1 MLDSHQGLQNE
12 FVNKNK
18 RLESE
23 NKQMAQQLAV
33 CKREY
38 ELEHMQLTSKVEE
51 LSKHELM
58 MKNELKEL
66 KQEFD
71 RKT

>member
-23 NKQMAQQLAV
+23 NKQMTQQLAV

-38 ELEHMQLTSKVEE
+38 ELEHMQLTSKVDE
-51 LSKHELM
+51 LTKYE
-58 MKNELKEL
+58 
-66 KQEFD
+66 
-71 RKT
+71 